1 MRRSNEASWSSRTSG
16 GRLQRSLTVSL
27 AIFVGAVCLAACGSS
42 SSPTTP
48 PSSAPPSSANAS
60 SSTGSASA
68 CVNNVNALV
77 KKETSPMPELLPT
90 SKIDMSA
97 LKGKTVWYISPSQA
111 TGYALAISQGLQA
124 AGKKAGVNVQI
135 FDGKGT
141 PTLFSQGVE
150 QAVAQHAAAIWV
162 YGFNPS
168 LVPVGLKEA
177 KAAHIPV
184 MTALTGVTGTDGGMV
199 FEAINENLAQEPTYM
214 ADYAAYLTGCKV
226 NAATSFDPLYPS
238 LVTERNTIKTELAK
252 LCPSTCSVL
261 PAQMALATM
270 ATTLAP
276 SVQSL
281 IQTHSNLNAIFAT
294 FDQAAT
300 YEQPAVA
307 SSGSKVKIIGTDGL
321 PPNVDS
327 VRSGGAQVA
336 DVAFVPPAYLG
347 WLGLDQMARAV
358 LGKPIG
364 SNGAAYTLPVQ
375 TIDKANVGTS
385 DAISALFPN
394 YANYQS
400 QFSALWGM

>member
-1 MRRSNEASWSSRTSG
+1 VAT
-16 GRLQRSLTVSL
+16 
-27 AIFVGAVCLAACGSS
+27 
-42 SSPTTP
+42 
-48 PSSAPPSSANAS
+48 
-60 SSTGSASA
+60 
-68 CVNNVNALV
+68 LV
-77 KKETSPMPELLPT
+77 KQETSPMPELLPT
-90 SKIDMSA
+90 AKIDMSA

-124 AGKKAGVNVQI
+124 AGKAAGVNVQI

-168 LVPVGLKEA
+168 LVPVGLKAA

-184 MTALTGVTGTDGGMV
+184 LTALTGVSGTDGGDV
-199 FEAINENLAQEPTYM
+199 FEAINENLTEEPDYM
-214 ADYAAYLTGCKV
+214 ADYAAFLTGCKV

-238 LVTERNTIKTELAK
+238 LVTERDTIKAELAK
-252 LCPSTCSVL
+252 LCPSTCSVI

-276 SVQSL
+276 SIQSL
-281 IQTHSNLNAIFAT
+281 IQTHPSLNAIFDT

-321 PPNVDS
+321 PPNIDS
-327 VRSGGAQVA
+327 IRKGGAQVA

-358 LGKPIG
+358 LGKPTG
-364 SNGAAYTLPVQ
+364 NNGAAYTLPVQ
-375 TIDKANVGTS
+375 TIDKTNVGTS
-385 DAISALFPN
+385 DAIASLFPK

-400 QFSALWGM
+400 QFSALWGI